1 MFDKLIIMSGT
12 GYHECDLAEGALSIK
27 TMFNGGVYYETPDS
41 RYWVDDSQYLILNNR
56 QSYAM
61 QKPRNVLSLC
71 VFYPAQWA
79 TEVLRAHT
87 ETDEALLENPLLHFP
102 VNFFETLQRHDN
114 LVSPYITRLRQM
126 PFKEAVIDGSP
137 MEEFLLELLRAM
149 LQSQRN
155 IALEAEKLPEAR
167 RATRLELL
175 RRLFLTRDYL
185 HASFA
190 DNVDIE
196 AMAKIAGL
204 SPYHF
209 IRKFKAAFH
218 ETPHS
223 YLRRLR
229 LQKASELLRQT
240 ELPITEICY
249 EVGFQSLGSFS
260 NLFQK
265 QNGLSPSAYR
275 IAQF

>member
-1 MFDKLIIMSGT
+1 
-12 GYHECDLAEGALSIK
+12 
-27 TMFNGGVYYETPDS
+27 
-41 RYWVDDSQYLILNNR
+41 
-56 QSYAM
+56 
-61 QKPRNVLSLC
+61 
-71 VFYPAQWA
+71 
-79 TEVLRAHT
+79 
-87 ETDEALLENPLLHFP
+87 
-102 VNFFETLQRHDN
+102 LQRHDN
-114 LVSPYITRLRQM
+114 LVSPYIARLRQM
-126 PFKEAVIDGSP
+126 PMKQPVMDGRP

-175 RRLFLTRDYL
+175 RRLFLARDYL

-190 DNVDIE
+190 DNLDIE
-196 AMAKIAGL
+196 TMAKIAGL

-240 ELPITEICY
+240 DIPITEICY

-260 NLFQK
+260 KLFQK
-265 QNGLSPSAYR
+265 QIGLSPSTYR